1 MTHATISGAD
11 EAGLRAVFQAADT
24 WGAVASV
31 YLGRTPGALRDP
43 DLELRWHAMTGSLA
57 GHGVDEPTL
66 DALHR
71 RVMAGPAGSDGIAM
85 FAAAGDVLFARETP
99 GSGHAD
105 RAVGGRLPH
114 VLPLLAWMQRR
125 PPHVVVT
132 VDRRGAELVSVR
144 RGQAS
149 GETVTVYGPDDE
161 IERNRPGGWS
171 QPRYQHRAEDSWL
184 HNAATVAD
192 AVARAL
198 RRVRARL
205 LVLAGDVRARQLLE
219 EHLGAAFRRHV
230 VIRHVTGGR
239 APDGSQAIHAAEV
252 AEAVTGIAE
261 DETAGLLD
269 RLAEGRGPDGRT
281 VEGVRPTLDA
291 LAQGRV
297 STLFVVDDPGD
308 ERVAWFGPGT
318 CRLAERPDAPS
329 VVGARPTGARLT
341 DAAVGAALLTRA
353 GVRVLA
359 PGSAHAPAEAI
370 GALCRF
376 RVPPAGS

>member
-1 MTHATISGAD
+1 MTDATISGAD
-11 EAGLRAVFQAADT
+11 EASLRAVFQAAGA
-24 WGAVASV
+24 WGTVASV

-43 DLELRWHAMTGSLA
+43 DLELRWHAMAESLTDQR
-57 GHGVDEPTL
+57 VDQPTL
-66 DALHR
+66 DAVHR
-71 RVMAGPAGSDGIAM
+71 RVLAGPPGSDVIAM
-85 FAAAGDVLFARETP
+85 FAAGGEVLFAQETP
-99 GSGHAD
+99 GSDHAD
-105 RAVGGRLPH
+105 LAVGGPLPH
-114 VLPLLAWMQRR
+114 ALPLLAWMQRH

-132 VDRRGAELVSVR
+132 VDRRGAEIVSVP
-144 RGQAS
+144 RGRVS

-205 LVLAGDVRARQLLE
+205 LVLAGDVRARQFLE
-219 EHLGAAFRRHV
+219 EHLGAAVRRKV

-239 APDGSQAIHAAEV
+239 APDGSRAIHEAEV
-252 AEAVTGIAE
+252 AEAVTGSAE

-281 VEGVRPTLDA
+281 VEGVRSTLDA

-297 STLFVVDDPGD
+297 ATLLVVDDPGD

-318 CRLAERPDAPS
+318 SRLAERPDAPS
-329 VVGARPTGARLT
+329 LAGARPTGARLT
-341 DAAVGAALLTRA
+341 DAAVGAALITRA
-353 GVRVLA
+353 GIRVVA

-376 RVPPAGS
+376 RLPPPGS